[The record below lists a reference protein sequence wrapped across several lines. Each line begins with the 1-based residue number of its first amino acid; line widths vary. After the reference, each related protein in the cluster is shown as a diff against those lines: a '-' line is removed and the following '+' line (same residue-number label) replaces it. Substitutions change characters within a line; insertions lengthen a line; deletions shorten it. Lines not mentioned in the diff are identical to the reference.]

1 MSGLIESATAIMR
14 ASERR
19 LEITA
24 HNVANISTPGYKR
37 QHAFARLL
45 AGADPAQMPT
55 SDIAIRRD
63 FAQGAMR
70 ETSNPLDLAISG
82 PGFFQLQAGD
92 RILYSRQGH
101 FSLGADGTVVTPQG
115 HRLQQ
120 AGGGD
125 LILERLEGVSFEQ
138 DGTVLSDGVP
148 IARIDLFGGDP
159 AALQAI
165 GESHF
170 ADPEN
175 VMSALDNMVLRQ
187 GVVENSN
194 VDLGDEMV
202 GMTAAVRQ
210 SETGARLV
218 QVWDDLI
225 GRALTTL
232 GNSR

>member
-19 LEITA
+19 LEVTA
-24 HNVANISTPGYKR
+24 HNIANISTPGYKR
-37 QHAFARLL
+37 QHAFAQLMASL
-45 AGADPAQMPT
+45 SPDQVATGK
-55 SDIAIRRD
+55 IAVRRD

-70 ETSNPLDLAISG
+70 ETGNPLDLAISG

-92 RILYSRQGH
+92 RILYTRQGH
-101 FSLGADGTVVTPQG
+101 FTLGADGVVVNSQG
-115 HRLQQ
+115 YRLQQ

-125 LILERLEGVSFEQ
+125 LVIDRLEGMSIEQ
-138 DGTVLSDGVP
+138 DGMVLADGVP
-148 IARIDLFGGDP
+148 VAKIAIFDGESS
-159 AALQAI
+159 ALQTV

-170 ADPEN
+170 SDGAN
-175 VMSALDNMVLRQ
+175 ALSALDEAVVRQ
-187 GVVENSN
+187 GVVEDSN

-225 GRALTTL
+225 GRAITTL
-232 GNSR
+232 GSNR